1 MTINVDLQFVVNLTD
16 VDNCDALGLHP
27 DDLVS
32 EWRAL
37 LAESKVPP
45 THLLGEAARKAAI
58 EALLVPSARL
68 SGTKNIA
75 IITDRLRIGSFFEIY
90 RPEGFVPGTATRV
103 DGRFHQKC

>member
-1 MTINVDLQFVVNLTD
+1 MCCRSHGRRKLRRFRR
-16 VDNCDALGLHP
+16 AP
-27 DDLVS
+27 RLVS

-37 LAESKVPP
+37 LAESKIPP
-45 THLLGEAARKAAI
+45 THLLGEAAREAAI

-90 RPEGFVPGTATRV
+90 RPEGFAPGTATRL
-103 DGRFHQKC
+103 DGRYDP